1 MARASVELIV
11 DAAKAIN
18 PLRAVKTASKKAQDQ
33 IDKLKK
39 TVKNVGAA
47 FQDLRVKAGNALKK
61 IRENAKGANEAS
73 GAFAGFGKK
82 LGGLAAAFV
91 SINVAQSAFRT
102 GIARIESERRIE
114 LLGKQFGEFAELQDV
129 AAKAAQKFKLSIT
142 EANEAI
148 ANAFARLRPL
158 GVSLQDISS
167 TFGGFR
173 TAAILG
179 GSTAAEAAASFTQLS
194 QALGSGAL
202 RGDEFRSIA
211 EQAPLVLQAISDET
225 GIAAGELKEYAA
237 EGLLTSDI
245 VIKALKRIETD
256 GAERLTKALNGP
268 AAKIKEFQN
277 AVQDVQVAISQ
288 DILPELTDSFA
299 GLAELIRSLSP
310 LMRGFGAT
318 AGKVLGIINSQIR
331 NTFDDP
337 ETAAR
342 GDIAAGIL
350 PAQSRLEQLLEP
362 LGGAGR
368 LNRLRQIAKHSGS
381 MVPGFPEGV
390 NTEILLDLIK
400 QDLKTID
407 AKRSTL
413 PSNFES
419 MVLAANDPGTILNQP
434 GDSTSPGKDPV
445 KIAEA
450 LAEKSREKVRS
461 LEQQAL
467 LASAITDEERTQF
480 ERQIEIANILEN
492 TNKHTKEQLEA
503 QLEATFALHDA
514 EDSTAAINAANDQRK
529 KDEDALAKKLEEQQ
543 KTLSKLDQTY
553 LAIGQSVSNGIVDA
567 LSSAV
572 EGTKALADVAAD
584 TLRQVANILL
594 QFGVNTALGGIPGLE
609 KFFGGAR
616 ANGGS
621 VTGGSSYLVGEKGPE
636 LFTPGRSGS
645 ISPSGSFG
653 GANVTVNVD
662 ASGSNVQGDQPNAK
676 ALGSA
681 IGAAVQSELIKQKRP
696 GGLLAS

>member
-11 DAAKAIN
+11 EAVKAIN
-18 PLRAVKTASKKAQDQ
+18 PLRQVKRHSEKVSQ
-33 IDKLKK
+33 
-39 TVKNVGAA
+39 
-47 FQDLRVKAGNALKK
+47 ALKK
-61 IRENAKGANEAS
+61 NQKSVKRVEAAFVLFGRKGANALRDLEGNAARLGKRMS
-73 GAFAGFGKK
+73 GLRGNIAKVAIAFAGFK
-82 LGGLAAAFV
+82 
-91 SINVAQSAFRT
+91 SAQT

-114 LLGKQFGEFAELQDV
+114 LLGKQFGEVAELQGV
-129 AAKAAQKFKLSIT
+129 AAQAAQKFKLSQT
-142 EANEAI
+142 EANQAI

-158 GVSLQDISS
+158 GVSLKDISS

-173 TAAILG
+173 TAAMLG

-225 GIAAGELKEYAA
+225 GIAAGELKDYAK
-237 EGLLTSDI
+237 EGLLTSNI
-245 VIKALKRIETD
+245 VIRALRRIETE
-256 GAERLTKALNGP
+256 GAGRLADALNGP
-268 AAKIKEFQN
+268 SAKIKEFQN
-277 AVQDVQVAISQ
+277 AVEDVQVAVTESAIPAITQAISDLSTVIKQLEPVIRFIGGVLAGVAKVVGNIVEDISTGGKRAAAQQAAQQAATRRTNAKFGKPGLFGRTEEAKKFLRETFEFEYQRRLAMLRGAVYGQLPSSAAALPGTAAPQTTIIKPISQ
-288 DILPELTDSFA
+288 TRKPTSGKSD
-299 GLAELIRSLSP
+299 AEIE
-310 LMRGFGAT
+310 A
-318 AGKVLGIINSQIR
+318 
-331 NTFDDP
+331 D
-337 ETAAR
+337 
-342 GDIAAGIL
+342 
-350 PAQSRLEQLLEP
+350 RLEEI
-362 LGGAGR
+362 AR
-368 LNRLRQIAKHSGS
+368 LS
-381 MVPGFPEGV
+381 
-390 NTEILLDLIK
+390 TE
-400 QDLKTID
+400 
-407 AKRSTL
+407 R
-413 PSNFES
+413 
-419 MVLAANDPGTILNQP
+419 
-434 GDSTSPGKDPV
+434 
-445 KIAEA
+445 
-450 LAEKSREKVRS
+450 VRS
-461 LEQQAL
+461 LEQQTL
-467 LASAITDEERTQF
+467 LASAITDEERKQF

-492 TNKHTKEQLEA
+492 TNKYTKEQLEA
-503 QLEATFALHDA
+503 QIQATIALHEA

-529 KDEDALAKKLEEQQ
+529 KDEDALAQKLEEQQ